1 MRTLFLLLF
10 LVVSTT
16 LYSQNLSYNSLSKN
30 QKIYNLSLI
39 WQEVNYNFAYF
50 NTKITK
56 TEWDSIYINAISQVN
71 NTKSASDYYRVLQ
84 SVVGNLH
91 EGHTILIPPKG
102 VNDRLGIVS
111 LIPRYINGN
120 FYVVGVGVEYK
131 DEVFLGDKIVEI
143 NNMDTKVYFDNEIYP
158 FESCAMHSRYRFLD
172 YKLLLGKQTDSL
184 LITVKGI
191 KDGKRRQIK
200 LYRHSKYGQF
210 HSYVSYHK
218 IKNYSFSVINNNIAY
233 INIGSFADRSILSKF
248 QDDLDSIQKC
258 SSVILDI
265 RGNSGG
271 SSFGDQICKY
281 FTNDTLFESYSMD
294 TRVNNAYYK
303 ALGAYS
309 SSQVADILDIS
320 PRYNEYED
328 YFLNNKYENK
338 KWMTSTKDD
347 SLRGVL
353 SDKKIVILTNQ
364 KVFSA
369 AETFVLTFRNL
380 NIGTVIGQPTAGS
393 STQPLIIPLLGGGHI
408 RISTQR
414 TLRKNGEIYSFIKP
428 DILVNPL
435 IEDYLNGYD
444 RILNAAIL
452 FIEK

>member
-1 MRTLFLLLF
+1 MRNLFLLLL
-10 LVVSTT
+10 LVVNTT
-16 LYSQNLSYNSLSKN
+16 LYSQNISHYSLSKE

-50 NTKITK
+50 NTKIRRS
-56 TEWDSIYINAISQVN
+56 EWDSIYINAIYKVS
-71 NTKSASDYYRVLQ
+71 NTKSASDYYRELQ
-84 SVVGNLH
+84 RVVGNLH
-91 EGHTILIPPKG
+91 DGHTVLIPPKG

-111 LIPRYINGN
+111 LIPRYINGD
-120 FYVVGVGVEYK
+120 YYIIGVGEEYK
-131 DEVFLGDKIVEI
+131 DEVFIGDKIVKI
-143 NNMDTKVYFDNEIYP
+143 NNTDTKGYFDNEIYP

-172 YKLLLGKQTDSL
+172 YKLLIGKQADSL
-184 LITVKGI
+184 LITVESI
-191 KDGKRRQIK
+191 KNGNRKQIWVK
-200 LYRHSKYGQF
+200 RHSRYGSF
-210 HSYVSYHK
+210 HSYVSYHE
-218 IKNYSFSVINNNIAY
+218 IKEYSFSVLNGNIAY
-233 INIGSFADRSILSKF
+233 INIGSFTDRNILSKF
-248 QDDLDSIQKC
+248 QNDLDSIKKC
-258 SSVILDI
+258 SSIILDV

-281 FTNDTLFESYSMD
+281 FTNDTTFESYSMD
-294 TRVNNAYYK
+294 TKVNNAYYK

-309 SSQVADILDIS
+309 SSLVSEILGIS
-320 PRYNEYED
+320 PRYNEYAD

-353 SDKKIVILTNQ
+353 SNKKLVILTNQ

-414 TLRKNGEIYSFIKP
+414 TLRKNGEIYTFIKP
-428 DILVNPL
+428 DILVTPL
-435 IEDYLNGYD
+435 IEDYINGYD
-444 RILNAAIL
+444 RILNEAIK